1 MIKIKI
7 IDKREMNM
15 QFSSSSKRRRTR
27 GRYPRIKALRG
38 DEQEIDNKV
47 VFREGNI
54 YVLKDEVL
62 RIEVIWLHHDIPVAG
77 HGEKWKTTELV
88 TKNY

>member
-1 MIKIKI
+1 MIKIKKI
-7 IDKREMNM
+7 NKREMNM
-15 QFSSSSKRRRTR
+15 QFSSSSKRKTK
-27 GRYPRIKALRG
+27 GKYPRIKALRG

-62 RIEVIWLHHDIPVAG
+62 RIEVIWLHHDIPVAE
-77 HGEKWKTTELV
+77 HGEKQKTTELV